1 MALQGYGAYCTY
13 QTTEGL
19 SNDAFVEPARSR
31 KGWGETCTP
40 TLGVRACEGAQ
51 SQGAPV
57 GAALHVLVLDRSLSA
72 RYGKTHDGCYDLR

>member
-1 MALQGYGAYCTY
+1 MALQGYGAYFTH

-19 SNDAFVEPARSR
+19 SNDLLSSRTSR

-40 TLGVRACEGAQ
+40 TLGVLLRGRAEPGGA
-51 SQGAPV
+51 GR
-57 GAALHVLVLDRSLSA
+57 AALHVLVLDRSLSA